1 MSSSEHRVR
10 MDAIM
15 AQLHL
20 YADGTP
26 MPLTWWQ
33 WLRHGSAVRHIEWK
47 LALIRKREWLVQ
59 ESVRDAVT
67 TKDKDAALVK
77 HFILEQLPPW
87 ERYAVSKYQH
97 HAYFLIFFSC

>member
-26 MPLTWWQ
+26 RPLTWWQ

-87 ERYAVSKYQH
+87 ERYAVSK
-97 HAYFLIFFSC
+97 